1 MMKKNI
7 YTKSLNLILAVVIG
21 VFGLTFFSSFKAIA
35 QTAETEL
42 TEKQKTEQKLIDNN
56 ILFYNPDGARVC
68 GGSSAAGTAPISRYT
83 NEAESTANLE
93 RILNYFVDRGLSLAQ
108 ASAIAGNIKQE
119 SYWNP
124 TRIEVISTNT
134 YGPYAREDYV
144 PVVGVGFGLIQWT
157 DDERQPNLV
166 EYANET
172 NRAYIDMDMQLD
184 FIWKELTSKT
194 INSLPAKLN
203 STLKPMQEVRSQE
216 AGAGSVAMMEI
227 VEKYARIFHD
237 NYEISAD
244 PKKFETL
251 KSSRIDEYYSRGIIT
266 DAEINDVRSGSLSYV
281 YTRRVIASRE
291 IYQNYLGKI
300 KDGDGSKLADIDN
313 LNFTTTTGS
322 WQGTNCPPKSFG
334 NATAFQQKVID
345 YAWPLHCK
353 GTTSR
358 TEGSLSCNA
367 MVPTP
372 GYAQAIKNNS
382 SNGGYSGDWRNPGQ
396 DCNGFVTTIVRDSGI
411 DNSYNPERGGVSITH
426 NWIRTSSS
434 GWQEIYKP
442 GQADAGGLIPGDVA
456 IKFDS
461 SHTFIWIGDVPNFQ
475 YKAASASYDE
485 SPNVSAKFGRF
496 PMAGIEATA
505 ISKYYWYRKK

>member
-1 MMKKNI
+1 MNKNI
-7 YTKSLNLILAVVIG
+7 YTKSLKLILAVAIG
-21 VFGLTFFSSFKAIA
+21 IFGLTFFSSLDALA
-35 QTAETEL
+35 QTTETEL
-42 TEKQKTEQKLIDNN
+42 TEKQKIEQKLIDNN
-56 ILFYNPDGARVC
+56 ILFYNPDGTRVC
-68 GGSSAAGTAPISRYT
+68 GGSSDTGTAPISRYT
-83 NEAESTANLE
+83 NEAESVANLE

-124 TRIEVISTNT
+124 TRIEVKSDNT

-144 PVVGVGFGLIQWT
+144 PVIGIGFGLIQWT

-203 STLKPMQEVRSQE
+203 NTLKPMQEVRSQE
-216 AGAGSVAMMEI
+216 AGAGPVAMMEI

-251 KSSRIDEYYSRGIIT
+251 KSSRIDDYYSRGIIT
-266 DAEINDVRSGSLSYV
+266 EAEINDVRSGSLSYV

-313 LNFTTTTGS
+313 INFTTTTGS
-322 WQGTNCPPKSFG
+322 WQGTNCPPAIPGS
-334 NATAFQQKVID
+334 ASAFQQKVIE
-345 YAWPLHCK
+345 YAWPLYCK
-353 GTTSR
+353 AGTIR
-358 TEGSLSCNA
+358 TEGTLKCNA
-367 MVPTP
+367 SIPTDL
-372 GYAQAIKNNS
+372 YAQAISQNPS
-382 SNGGYSGDWRNPGQ
+382 VDGYSGGNRGQ
-396 DCNGFVTTIVRDSGI
+396 DCNGFVTTVIRNSGF
-411 DNSYNPERGGVSITH
+411 DTAYNPGRGGVRVTH
-426 NWIRTSSS
+426 NWLKTSTS
-434 GWQEIYKP
+434 GWELIYDL
-442 GQADAGGLIPGDVA
+442 GQADVGGLIPGDVA

-461 SHTFIWIGDVPNFQ
+461 SHTFVWIGSVTNFESP
-475 YKAASASYDE
+475 AASASFTPSGD
-485 SPNVSAKFGRF
+485 VTRGRF
-496 PMAGIEATA
+496 PMAAGRSYEYGN
-505 ISKYYWYRKK
+505 ISNYYWYRKK